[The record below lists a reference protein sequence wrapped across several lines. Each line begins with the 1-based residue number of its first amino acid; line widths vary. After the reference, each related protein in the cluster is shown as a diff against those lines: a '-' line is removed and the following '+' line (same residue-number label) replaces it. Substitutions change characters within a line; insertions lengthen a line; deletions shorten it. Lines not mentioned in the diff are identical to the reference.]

1 MERDLFHY
9 KKVYFWSLIAMLI
22 GLVAFKFEALFLPF
36 FWDEAWVYMPAIRT
50 MAEQG
55 LSIMPGSIDAELY
68 TGHPLL
74 FYFLAATWIKVFGNS
89 LWVAHSFP
97 LLISI
102 GLLLS
107 VYYVGYKWTKSVFAG
122 TVSAFLVLVQPIFL
136 TQSTF
141 LLIECWLGLL
151 FVWSFY
157 FYFSRN
163 WLGFAV
169 VLVMALWSKESAYC
183 LLPCFGLVAI
193 FEYFILKDSAK
204 VLGLKLAGILGLFL
218 LGFVFFFIQKMK
230 MGWYFFPRHSN
241 WINFDE
247 MNYKFDIAID
257 ILFKNQGKSY
267 FYILAF
273 AALFIGI
280 FKYDYRLKKI
290 QYLQVGGILIFAF
303 GFSLFASINFFSNR
317 YLFGA
322 IPLLML
328 GCGVFFAA
336 IDKSFLTKIMLP
348 LLVVLAAPNILT
360 SLELKEFSD
369 TELSYTK
376 LLKAQ
381 VNMVDYLVS
390 NPPQEQTYAP
400 FLMLVNLS
408 NSKSGFVKEGMR
420 HLCSQV
426 KDTSN
431 VYYLSLPNEHENDFD
446 SILATGKLELVYRA
460 EFDQAWVDLHKKK

>member
-1 MERDLFHY
+1 
-9 KKVYFWSLIAMLI
+9 MLL

-50 MAEQG
+50 MAESG
-55 LSIMPGSIDAELY
+55 PSILPGAIDAELY

-74 FYFLAATWIKVFGNS
+74 FYFLAASWVKLFGDC

-97 LLISI
+97 LLISMS
-102 GLLLS
+102 LLVS
-107 VYYVGYKWTKSVFAG
+107 VYYVGYHWTKSVFAAA
-122 TVSAFLVLVQPIFL
+122 VSALLVLVQPIFL

-157 FYFSRN
+157 FYFSRK
-163 WLGFAV
+163 WIGFAV
-169 VLVMALWSKESAYC
+169 VLVMALWSKESAYT
-183 LLPCFGLVAI
+183 LLPCFGLIALL
-193 FEYFILKDSAK
+193 EYFILKESAK
-204 VLGLKLAGILGLFL
+204 VLGLKWAGILGIFL
-218 LGFVFFFIQKMK
+218 LGFVFFFIQKEK

-257 ILFKNQGKSY
+257 ILFKNQGRSY
-267 FYILAF
+267 YYILAL

-280 FKYDYRLKKI
+280 FKHDFRLKKF
-290 QYLQVGGILIFAF
+290 QYLQVAGILIFAF
-303 GFSLFASINFFSNR
+303 GFSLFASINFFSGR
-317 YLFGA
+317 YIFGA

-328 GCGVFFAA
+328 GCGIFFAA
-336 IDKSFLTKIMLP
+336 IEKSVLFKYMLP
-348 LLVVLAAPNILT
+348 LLLVYAVPNIMT
-360 SLELKEFSD
+360 SLALKEFSD

-381 VNMVDYLVS
+381 VKMVDYLVA

-408 NSKSGFVKEGMR
+408 NSKSGFVKEGL
-420 HLCSQV
+420 HYLSNDV
-426 KDTSN
+426 KDSAN
-431 VYYLSLPNEHENDFD
+431 VYYLSLPNEHEQDFD
-446 SILATGKLELVYRA
+446 SIVATGKLELVYRA
-460 EFDQAWVDLHKKK
+460 EEAQAWVDLHKKK